1 MGTAMGSSDIEM
13 SGQRPAQDFAGRVVI
28 VTGAWRGLGRAATE
42 RFHERGAAVAV
53 NVRDRA
59 RAENLAASI
68 GERTLAV
75 PGDIAAPG
83 VAEEIVQ
90 MTLERFGRVDVV
102 VNNAALALST
112 RFPDL
117 TADEWRAALEVNL
130 TAPFLLTKAAL
141 PAMQAQRY
149 GRIINISSS
158 AGRMVSTLGGAHYTA
173 SKAGLLGLTRAAA
186 EELGKFGITVN
197 AVCPGMIDTEL
208 TRENANDELLQHLA
222 ASYPI
227 PRLGTAREVA
237 DLICFAA
244 SEGAG
249 YITGA
254 SFDINGGDLMM

>member
-1 MGTAMGSSDIEM
+1 MH
-13 SGQRPAQDFAGRVVI
+13 DFAGRVVI
-28 VTGAWRGLGRAATE
+28 VTGAWRGLGRAAAE

-53 NVRDRA
+53 NVRDRE
-59 RAENLAASI
+59 RAEELAASI
-68 GERTLAV
+68 GERALAV
-75 PGDIAAPG
+75 PGDVAAPG
-83 VAEEIVQ
+83 VAEEIVAR
-90 MTLERFGRVDVV
+90 TLERFGRVDVV

-112 RFPDL
+112 RLPDL
-117 TADEWRAALEVNL
+117 TAEEWRAAMEVNL
-130 TAPFLLTKAAL
+130 TAPFLLIKAAL
-141 PAMQAQRY
+141 PAMRAQHY

-186 EELGKFGITVN
+186 KELGQFGITVN

-208 TRENANDELLQHLA
+208 TREHADAALLEKLA
-222 ASYPI
+222 ASYPV
-227 PRLGTAREVA
+227 PRLGTAAEVA

-244 SEGAG
+244 SEAAG